1 MMKLLSGCGSSPV
14 KLEHIIEDKY
24 ERDKNLRILVVVIL
38 GSLAALTL
46 DSDSEMESEPISL
59 VEKNFREILVLFV
72 NRFLNAD
79 TFLNLCAGNL
89 FQWPTHNK
97 ILVCDFLHGHILLP
111 GLQNVMNR
119 TIFL

>member
-24 ERDKNLRILVVVIL
+24 ERDKNSHILVLVIL

-97 ILVCDFLHGHILLP
+97 ILVCD
-111 GLQNVMNR
+111 
-119 TIFL
+119 